1 MAKEFKGKL
10 ECLGKN
16 TEKYI
21 TFSVAIKKKLDN
33 GKTIMYKLKIID
45 SFIFMIIHYQN
56 LLMTY
61 LKFIKKNAK
70 DAWKEKESN
79 QSAILLVLTIIDY
92 VTDGNNVKENG

>member
-45 SFIFMIIHYQN
+45 SFIFMDNSLSKLVDDLSEIYKKECKGCMERKGI
-56 LLMTY
+56 
-61 LKFIKKNAK
+61 KSVCDFIGLNKNRLRYR
-70 DAWKEKESN
+70 WK
-79 QSAILLVLTIIDY
+79 
-92 VTDGNNVKENG
+92 